1 MADIERGFKQIID
14 GIKLADEGRD
24 QVMEGL
30 EEALAGRLDLTTQI
44 ADLRE
49 SVEVLRGLILE
60 QGKEI
65 KELRAR
71 LNGS

>member
-1 MADIERGFKQIID
+1 MADIERGFKTILD

-30 EEALAGRLDLTTQI
+30 EEALAGGTDLKTQL

-49 SVEVLRGLILE
+49 SVEVLRGLIME
-60 QGKEI
+60 QGQEI
-65 KELRAR
+65 KALRER
-71 LNGS
+71 QQ